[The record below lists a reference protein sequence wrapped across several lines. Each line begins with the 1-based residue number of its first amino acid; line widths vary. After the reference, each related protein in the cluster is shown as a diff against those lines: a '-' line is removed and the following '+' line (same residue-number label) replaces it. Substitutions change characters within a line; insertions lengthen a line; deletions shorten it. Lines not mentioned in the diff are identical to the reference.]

1 MKQKNMCVR
10 TERGAVSHIPGH
22 PSPQIV
28 VHPCRRPNVPCE
40 QKPLLST
47 MTIFVSPS
55 FFTTLFLWPIS
66 DNLVVVKFLSI
77 NSLWGCSVTFK
88 YLQQERSV
96 SLLSAA
102 KNRTVCLCTDH
113 IVQHFKIT
121 QMSYTSLT
129 KILYSNNNKM
139 YSNFSLSPHRFKMWE
154 EFNRSKSLLKKNK
167 SYFWIFLLKIS
178 WS

>member
-1 MKQKNMCVR
+1 
-10 TERGAVSHIPGH
+10 
-22 PSPQIV
+22 
-28 VHPCRRPNVPCE
+28 
-40 QKPLLST
+40 

-55 FFTTLFLWPIS
+55 FFTTLFLWPIC
-66 DNLVVVKFLSI
+66 DNLVVVKFESI
-77 NSLWGCSVTFK
+77 NSQYCSYSCLVTFK

-121 QMSYTSLT
+121 KMSYTSLK

-154 EFNRSKSLLKKNK
+154 EFNRSKSLFKKTNL
-167 SYFWIFLLKIS
+167 IFEFS
-178 WS
+178 C

>member
-1 MKQKNMCVR
+1 
-10 TERGAVSHIPGH
+10 
-22 PSPQIV
+22 
-28 VHPCRRPNVPCE
+28 
-40 QKPLLST
+40 

-88 YLQQERSV
+88 YLQQERTV

-121 QMSYTSLT
+121 KMSYTSLK